1 MANAPSIKSLLESFP
16 HITEESAKKIRAII
30 HKDGKLGAINILIDG
45 YGVEYLEYSDS
56 TYAGAYVNMGDAYN
70 ATILKTANGA
80 FRLTTWGD
88 FVETS
93 RKRIK

>member
-16 HITEESAKKIRAII
+16 HITEDAAKRIRAII
-30 HKDGKLGAINILIDG
+30 HKDGKLGAINTLIEG
-45 YGVEYLEYSDS
+45 YGVEYLEYVDS
-56 TYAGAYVNMGDAYN
+56 SYAGAYVNMGDTYN
-70 ATILKTANGA
+70 ATILKTANGT